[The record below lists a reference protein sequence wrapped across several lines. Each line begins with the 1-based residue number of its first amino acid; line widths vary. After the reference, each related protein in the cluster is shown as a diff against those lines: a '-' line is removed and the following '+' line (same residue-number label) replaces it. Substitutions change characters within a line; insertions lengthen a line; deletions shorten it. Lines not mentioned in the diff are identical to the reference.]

1 MLVHV
6 LDYVRNCGF
15 CFFLLQLLGWVNNC
29 MIAWH
34 ACFLTNFL
42 VLDFFFNLFFTFA
55 KSCRQKCWGFK
66 KKIFLTFYVPY
77 DTTMFSFIFIE
88 SKRKSSTYRKKMEAE
103 VWLWKKRTELNLK
116 WNQMK
121 YNKENRRYSLYDRQN
136 DGLSKWL
143 QRKEVK
149 RQINDLKFKNC
160 NNRPCLWQINYK
172 WF

>member
-1 MLVHV
+1 MFLIMFVTV
-6 LDYVRNCGF
+6 GF
-15 CFFLLQLLGWVNNC
+15 ASFYSSCSDGWITVWLHGMPVFWQISWYWIFFLIYSLL
-29 MIAWH
+29 
-34 ACFLTNFL
+34 
-42 VLDFFFNLFFTFA
+42 
-55 KSCRQKCWGFK
+55 SQKVAARNVGDLK
-66 KKIFLTFYVPY
+66 KFFLTFYVPY